1 MNEWQLLFNST
12 LSNRYLQ
19 ILRQHRMN
27 LKGLIERRI
36 RNLKSEKVKCK
47 IFLILQIVFIIL
59 TFAGAGYVFLKD
71 GKANAGYAV
80 VPMLGA
86 LIFGILFRN
95 SQKTE
100 NNSL

>member
-1 MNEWQLLFNST
+1 M
-12 LSNRYLQ
+12 
-19 ILRQHRMN
+19 
-27 LKGLIERRI
+27 LKGMGHMI
-36 RNLKSEKVKCK
+36 K

-59 TFAGAGYVFLKD
+59 TFAGAGYVFLND

-95 SQKTE
+95 SQKVE

>member
-1 MNEWQLLFNST
+1 M
-12 LSNRYLQ
+12 
-19 ILRQHRMN
+19 
-27 LKGLIERRI
+27 
-36 RNLKSEKVKCK
+36 NLKSEKVKCK

-59 TFAGAGYVFLKD
+59 TFAGAGYVFLND

-95 SQKTE
+95 CQKVE
-100 NNSL
+100 NNSH